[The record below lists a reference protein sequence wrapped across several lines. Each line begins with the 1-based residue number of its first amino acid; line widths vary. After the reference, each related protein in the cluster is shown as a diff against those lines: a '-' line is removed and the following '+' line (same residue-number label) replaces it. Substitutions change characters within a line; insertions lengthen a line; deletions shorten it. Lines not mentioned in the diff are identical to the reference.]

1 MPANIITT
9 DDLRE
14 FKLQLFKE
22 LKNLMHQTEERK
34 LKKYLITIIL
44 QTKT

>member
-1 MPANIITT
+1 MSATIITT

-34 LKKYLITIIL
+34 LKKYL
-44 QTKT
+44 KSSE